1 MRFLAQRKVEAALA
15 LAALTLLAVLLV
27 PWREAPFEPM
37 KGNAG
42 AAAAAVPIPEGGKAA
57 RAAPEAVLSL
67 FVGRAPASQGHAQVA
82 PEKKPVDA
90 PWLSYLGYYSKAEGK
105 PYYWFKDTRTGR
117 VIKVSKGETSGEW
130 ALLEISGNRMVL
142 RYNNELYAVNK
153 R

>member
-1 MRFLAQRKVEAALA
+1 
-15 LAALTLLAVLLV
+15 
-27 PWREAPFEPM
+27 M

-42 AAAAAVPIPEGGKAA
+42 AAAAAVPVPEGRKAV
-57 RAAPEAVLSL
+57 RAAPGAVLSL
-67 FVGRAPASQGHAQVA
+67 FIGRVPASQGRVQVA
-82 PEKKPVDA
+82 SEKKIMDA
-90 PWLSYLGYYSKAEGK
+90 PWLNYLGYYSKAEGK

-117 VIKVSKGETSGEW
+117 VIKVSKGEASGEW

>member
-1 MRFLAQRKVEAALA
+1 MRFLARRKVEAALA
-15 LAALTLLAVLLV
+15 LLALTLLVILLV
-27 PWREAPFEPM
+27 PWREAAVKPM

-42 AAAAAVPIPEGGKAA
+42 AAAAAVPVPEGGKTA

-67 FVGRAPASQGHAQVA
+67 FVGRAPAVQAHAPA
-82 PEKKPVDA
+82 AAEKKIMDA
-90 PWLSYLGYYSKAEGK
+90 PWLNYLGYYSAAEGK

-117 VIKVSKGETSGEW
+117 VIKVSKGQASGEW